1 MGRMRIAR
9 QLAARALAAASLA
22 GCVHVAPYD
31 RAVLARPDM
40 RPSSPGGAA
49 ERHVVEVHEGATGG
63 GDFAESG
70 CGCN

>member
-9 QLAARALAAASLA
+9 QLALRIAAAAFLA

-40 RPSSPGGAA
+40 RASSLAGPA
-49 ERHVVEVHEGATGG
+49 ERHVTEVHEGASGG

>member
-1 MGRMRIAR
+1 MRIAG
-9 QLAARALAAASLA
+9 QLALGAFVAASLV

-40 RPSSPGGAA
+40 RASNPAGPA
-49 ERHVVEVHEGATGG
+49 ERHVTEIHEGASGG